1 MKTNHHTTTMEGKKM
16 QESTHT
22 PGPWILSTIEGEED
36 SLMVGGGDGSDVVA
50 DIRTDFDYKYGHQR
64 VTANARIIAAAPD
77 LLAQVKEYR
86 QLLITLAM
94 EGEETSLELEAVD
107 QVIRKAE
114 GEE

>member
-1 MKTNHHTTTMEGKKM
+1 MISWEPKKT
-16 QESTHT
+16 
-22 PGPWILSTIEGEED
+22 
-36 SLMVGGGDGSDVVA
+36 
-50 DIRTDFDYKYGHQR
+50 YGHIASVPTPSFQELPEAKSAGER
-64 VTANARIIAAAPD
+64 LANARLIAAAPG